1 MRHANSNLPAI
12 FSQHSTSPTT
22 TMSLKTPDPL
32 AGLDSIDWSRLNH
45 AYGPADDV
53 PLILRELQ
61 STDPEVYKTALDACW
76 SNIYHQGSRYSASV
90 AAIPFLYA
98 LLDSPAT
105 NDRETL
111 LFLILSLAIGHPDW
125 AVPNGI
131 DIQDWERRL
140 AVMDPEDRGHA
151 MHELKAYEAVELGL
165 SSVMRCLDED
175 SATMRAN
182 AAHALAFFPRQSGP
196 SGIALLDLLSREES
210 DSVRGTIV
218 LALAILFI
226 RADDISEKRNVIE
239 KIREHYTA
247 PSIREAPDDIFS
259 WSCAVALLILDSEED
274 GLAETV
280 HRVRVDEAYMSK
292 LESTIDPDSW
302 FPFAL
307 LDLRDL
313 AKSVLENHQKAAAN
327 S

>member
-1 MRHANSNLPAI
+1 MS
-12 FSQHSTSPTT
+12 SQNT
-22 TMSLKTPDPL
+22 DPL

-61 STDPEVYKTALDACW
+61 SRDPEVYKTALDACW
-76 SNIYHQGSRYSASV
+76 SNIYHQGTRYSASV

-105 NDRETL
+105 EDRETL
-111 LFLILSLAIGHPDW
+111 LCLI
-125 AVPNGI
+125 VK
-131 DIQDWERRL
+131 WERRL

-151 MHELKAYEAVELGL
+151 MQELKAYEAVELGL

-175 SATMRAN
+175 SASMRAN

-196 SGIALLDLLSREES
+196 SRVALLDLLSRETN
-210 DSVRGTIV
+210 DNVRGTIV
-218 LALAILFI
+218 LALAILFV
-226 RADDISEKRNVIE
+226 RADDVSEKRNVIE
-239 KIREHYTA
+239 KIQEYCRA
-247 PSIREAPDDIFS
+247 PSIREAPDDIFT
-259 WSCAVALLILDSEED
+259 WSCAVALLMLDSEED
-274 GLAETV
+274 GLAETLQ
-280 HRVRVDEAYMSK
+280 RVRVDEAYMSK
-292 LESTIDPDSW
+292 LESTIDPNSW
-302 FPFAL
+302 FPFAI

-313 AKSVLENHQKAAAN
+313 TKSVLENHQNEAAG